1 MRVQGHSVFGACA
14 RGFLPPPEM
23 GEGWG
28 GGEELGSKHM
38 WPLPPHPCLPP
49 RWGEGADAA
58 VMHGENREL
67 NSPAYVLP
75 LKAKPT
81 IFPNSLV
88 KPEPGYY

>member
-1 MRVQGHSVFGACA
+1 MQFSAPAPV
-14 RGFLPPPEM
+14 GFLPPPEM

-28 GGEELGSKHM
+28 GGEEHGSKHT

-67 NSPAYVLP
+67 HSPGGGSF
-75 LKAKPT
+75 T
-81 IFPNSLV
+81 IDAAVQVCRDFLHGTRA
-88 KPEPGYY
+88 EQGGD